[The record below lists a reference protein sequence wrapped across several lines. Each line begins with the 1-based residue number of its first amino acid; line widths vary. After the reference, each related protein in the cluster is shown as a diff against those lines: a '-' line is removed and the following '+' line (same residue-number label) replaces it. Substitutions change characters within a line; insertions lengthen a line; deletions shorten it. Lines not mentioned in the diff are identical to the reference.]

1 MGEFLLKSRNAVEVY
16 AADDG
21 LHSVLDSVVRK
32 HLVRMVEKPPPH
44 RFPGGLLPP
53 DSGSNSSGGLPAEV
67 RVWEV
72 ARGET
77 PDDPDPEREERP
89 PGLPPAPPEPDDGLD
104 VD

>member
-1 MGEFLLKSRNAVEVY
+1 MLWRSTPPTMGSTRWA
-16 AADDG
+16 
-21 LHSVLDSVVRK
+21 
-32 HLVRMVEKPPPH
+32 
-44 RFPGGLLPP
+44 
-53 DSGSNSSGGLPAEV
+53 
-67 RVWEV
+67 V